1 MLLSLYFLF
10 LMHAPCNFV
19 KKGAIQI
26 KFIIIIIIIA
36 TSTSKLD
43 GHCFFYFC
51 LHQWASFTTKKFLLK
66 SHLCSFH
73 EDCDIHQRS

>member
-1 MLLSLYFLF
+1 
-10 LMHAPCNFV
+10 MHAPCNFV

-43 GHCFFYFC
+43 GHCFFIFVYINGPHSPQRNFS
-51 LHQWASFTTKKFLLK
+51 LNPTYAVFMKIVTFTNVL
-66 SHLCSFH
+66 
-73 EDCDIHQRS
+73 R